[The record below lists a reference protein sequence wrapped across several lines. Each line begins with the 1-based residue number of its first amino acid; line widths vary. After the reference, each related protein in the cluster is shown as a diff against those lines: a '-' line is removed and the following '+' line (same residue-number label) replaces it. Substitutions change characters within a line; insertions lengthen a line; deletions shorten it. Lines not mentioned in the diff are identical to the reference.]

1 MQGSNGGALPGSL
14 ARGASRERSTL
25 ELDADQLAQREAI
38 ERHLASRL
46 DAAGGWLSFYDYM
59 REALYAPGLGYYSAG
74 ARKLGAAGDFVTAP
88 ELSDLFSAT
97 VAAQCAEVLQQCG
110 GEVLEVGPG
119 TGRLAAVL
127 LRELGAGLRLQLL
140 EVSADLRERQR
151 DTIGQIA
158 GAAALPR
165 VRWIERLPERFTGVV
180 FANEL
185 LDAFPVERF
194 RMQRGGAVRLGVA
207 LQDGQR
213 VWRPASGSDATDPA
227 GASRFA
233 AERDHT
239 LAGLGESLPD
249 GYASELGIDIAPWI
263 SAIAAPLVRGAVMLV
278 DYGLPRAHYY
288 HPQRIGGTLRCLYR
302 HRAFDDPL
310 LLPGLSDITAWVD
323 FTRVAEAASAA
334 QLEVAGF
341 CTQAAF
347 LLAGGIEA
355 RLQRLAGTPD
365 AAHVARAHAVRRLLL
380 PGEMGEAVKVM
391 ALTRDVP
398 APSGFALQ
406 DLRNRL

>member
-1 MQGSNGGALPGSL
+1 MGAMQASKSG
-14 ARGASRERSTL
+14 ARGSAPSRGRFAL
-25 ELDADQLAQREAI
+25 ELDAEQQAQRNAI
-38 ERHLASRL
+38 ERHLASVL

-88 ELSDLFSAT
+88 ELSELFSET

-127 LRELGAGLRLQLL
+127 LRELGPGVKLQLL
-140 EVSADLRERQR
+140 EVSADLRQRQR

-158 GAAALPR
+158 GAAALER

-194 RMQRGGAVRLGVA
+194 RMQRGVAVRLGLA

-213 VWRPASGSDATDPA
+213 VWRAASGADATDPA

-239 LAGLGESLPD
+239 LAALGEPLPD
-249 GYASELGIDIAPWI
+249 GYTSELGIDLAPWVE
-263 SAIAAPLVRGAVMLV
+263 AIAAPLVRGVVMLV

-288 HPQRIGGTLRCLYR
+288 HPQRIDGTLRCLYR

-334 QLEVAGF
+334 QLEVAGY

-355 RLQRLAGTPD
+355 RLQRRAGVQD
-365 AAHVARAHAVRRLLL
+365 AAHVARAHAVRKLLL
-380 PGEMGEAVKVM
+380 PGEMGEAVKVI
-391 ALTRDVP
+391 ALARDVQ
-398 APSGFALQ
+398 APGGFALQ
-406 DLRNRL
+406 DLRDRL